1 MKGCTFHFW
10 EVAGTPFYIQGG
22 GMFISTS
29 LCLLN
34 FIMFIV
40 YRHNSQCNLFIIIP
54 IIIFIYYQI
63 LLFRYEIVSDNHG
76 HTILLYTHSHRTL
89 TGELLNMA

>member
-1 MKGCTFHFW
+1 MEGCTFHW

-40 YRHNSQCNLFIIIP
+40 YRHNSQCNLFYYHTYYYIYLLSNPIVLLRDII
-54 IIIFIYYQI
+54 
-63 LLFRYEIVSDNHG
+63 R
-76 HTILLYTHSHRTL
+76 
-89 TGELLNMA
+89 